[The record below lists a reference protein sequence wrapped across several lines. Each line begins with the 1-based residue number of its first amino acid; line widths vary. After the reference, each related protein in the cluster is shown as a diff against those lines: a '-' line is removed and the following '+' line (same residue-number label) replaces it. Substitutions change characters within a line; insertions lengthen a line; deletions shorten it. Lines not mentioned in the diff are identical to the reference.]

1 MARWMCSW
9 RASVRRHHH
18 RVSCYIKKTK
28 GKAIVS
34 VAVEPSES
42 PVISQKLAGEEIKP
56 GPHKIQG
63 IGAGFI
69 PGNLDLSLLDRVEQV
84 SSDEAIEMARRLME
98 EEGILAVSVLRAA
111 VVAANRLAEQ
121 PEFEGKTIVVILP
134 SAAERYL
141 SSALRRCVQ
150 RAGIAAV
157 VDQPTFKTTA
167 LLGAPFSLC
176 AKLSSHQCHSA
187 LIFGVK

>member
-1 MARWMCSW
+1 M
-9 RASVRRHHH
+9 
-18 RVSCYIKKTK
+18 
-28 GKAIVS
+28 
-34 VAVEPSES
+34 AVEPSES

-98 EEGILAVSVLRAA
+98 EEGILAGISSGAA
-111 VVAANRLAEQ
+111 VVRCQPSGRAAGVRRENDCRH
-121 PEFEGKTIVVILP
+121 P
-134 SAAERYL
+134 AERRRAL
-141 SSALRRCVQ
+141 PLQRPLRRCVQ

-157 VDQPTFKTTA
+157 VDQPTQND
-167 LLGAPFSLC
+167 GAPRSAVFIMR

-187 LIFGVK
+187 LIFGVN